1 MAAGHIGRRDAPLLC
16 AIICAGGGDHRLAGA
31 TRRAAFA
38 ARAATGRRAAA
49 SGHVRPV
56 GMCSQSTSSVAVQVR
71 SLWGQLPGAPRQAS
85 THRWPMR
92 ASASGAAGSSLTS
105 PPGCLEPAR
114 SRLGLKK
121 LNEERVGVHG
131 GLVPDRSAGVTCQPP
146 SILSGPCPL
155 RCAFTPTRTSSTSP
169 TVRSRLTGSRTGRCL
184 SMRYSLPRPSL
195 PLTT

>member
-1 MAAGHIGRRDAPLLC
+1 MLRCCVRSSAPAAE
-16 AIICAGGGDHRLAGA
+16 IIDWRARLAGGI
-31 TRRAAFA
+31 RRTSGDASSCGSQWAC
-38 ARAATGRRAAA
+38 AA
-49 SGHVRPV
+49 SGHVQPV
-56 GMCSQSTSSVAVQVR
+56 GMCPQSTSWVAVQVR

-92 ASASGAAGSSLTS
+92 ASASGAAGSSPTS